1 MLTITKLFEFE
12 AAHFLPNHKGKCK
25 EVHGHSYKLEVEVA
39 AGNGDYC
46 YLDDNDMIMDF
57 GDLKAIVNE
66 YIEEKLDHKF
76 LNDSILKT
84 PTAENMT
91 MIIAAFLNENL
102 PAPFKVM
109 RVRLWETST
118 SYAEWRR
125 NEN

>member
-39 AGNGDYC
+39 AGNGDYS
-46 YLDDNDMIMDF
+46 YLDDSGMIMDF

-91 MIIAAFLNENL
+91 MIIAAFLNEDL